1 MANKKLD
8 KKTKKTKKIKKI
20 KKILVANRGEIAVRI
35 IRACR
40 DMGIGS
46 VAVYSECDATAL
58 HVRMADEAY
67 LIGESP
73 SSASYL
79 RMDRVLEAA
88 KLSGADAIHPGYGF
102 LAENSQFARECAENG
117 IIFIGPHP
125 ETIEQLGDKLV
136 AREIALKANLPVV
149 PGADILNED
158 DATTL
163 AKAKKIGF
171 PILVKAAAGGG
182 GKGMRVVNSAKEL
195 SAALESASSEAK
207 SAFGDGRVFIEKFL
221 ERPRH
226 IEIQIL
232 SDEHGHHIHLGE
244 RECSIQRR
252 HQKVIEESPSPVMTE
267 ELRARMGSAA
277 TNIARMCGYVGA
289 GTVEFMVDE
298 EMSFYFLEVNTRL
311 QVEHPVTELVTGLDL
326 VREQINIAEGRPL
339 SFKQDDIQQSGH
351 AIECRIYAENPE
363 ENFMPSTGRLK
374 HYRIP
379 AGPGVRVDSGVV
391 LNSEI
396 PIYYDPMIAK
406 LAVWG
411 RNRQEAID
419 RTIRAL
425 EEYRVAGLETTI
437 GFHMVVLKNEKFR
450 KGDISTSFLSE
461 EYPDNHYVKLDDE
474 TGVAAAIAVALDQYE
489 RERKITIGQSARA
502 VSGPS
507 WKAIYRR
514 KNLEPFGGGR

>member
-1 MANKKLD
+1 M
-8 KKTKKTKKIKKI
+8 TEQRKIR
-20 KKILVANRGEIAVRI
+20 KILVANRGEIAVRV

-46 VAVYSECDATAL
+46 VAVYSDCDATAL

-67 LIGESP
+67 HIGGSA
-73 SSASYL
+73 SSESYL
-79 RMDRVLEAA
+79 RMDRVIEAA
-88 KLSGADAIHPGYGF
+88 KKSGADAVHPGYGF
-102 LAENSQFARECAENG
+102 LAENGQFARECAENG
-117 IIFIGPHP
+117 LVFIGPRP

-136 AREIALKANLPVV
+136 AREIALKAKLPVI
-149 PGADILNED
+149 PGADILD
-158 DATTL
+158 DDDTGAL
-163 AKAKKIGF
+163 AKAEEIGF

-182 GKGMRVVNSAKEL
+182 GKGMRIVNYAEEL
-195 SAALESASSEAK
+195 GAALQSASSEAK

-221 ERPRH
+221 VRPRH

-232 SDEHGHHIHLGE
+232 SDEHGNHIHLGE

-252 HQKVIEESPSPVMTE
+252 HQKVIEECPSPVMTE
-267 ELRARMGSAA
+267 ELRARMGEAA

-298 EMSFYFLEVNTRL
+298 DMSFFFLEVNTRL

-326 VREQINIAEGRPL
+326 VREQVNIAEGKPL
-339 SFKQDDIQQSGH
+339 SFKQEDIKFSGH

-363 ENFMPSTGRLK
+363 DSFMPSTGRLK

-379 AGPGVRVDSGVV
+379 SGPGVRVDSGVV

-411 RNRQEAID
+411 RDRQEAID
-419 RTIRAL
+419 RSIRAL
-425 EEYRVAGLETTI
+425 EEYRVAGLDTTI
-437 GFHMVVLKNEKFR
+437 GFHMVVLRNERFR
-450 KGDISTSFLSE
+450 KGDISTKFLTE

-489 RERKITIGQSARA
+489 RERKITIGQSAR
-502 VSGPS
+502 VGSGPS
-507 WKAIYRR
+507 WKNVHRR
-514 KNLEPFGGGR
+514 KNLQSFGGSH